1 MGAVAA
7 PVWLAN
13 PTPCALTTPRT
24 PLRPPHPAPPCPVR
38 HGHGS
43 SMVLAS

>member
-24 PLRPPHPAPPCPVR
+24 PLRPPAPRHPALCAMAIAAPWF
-38 HGHGS
+38 
-43 SMVLAS
+43 